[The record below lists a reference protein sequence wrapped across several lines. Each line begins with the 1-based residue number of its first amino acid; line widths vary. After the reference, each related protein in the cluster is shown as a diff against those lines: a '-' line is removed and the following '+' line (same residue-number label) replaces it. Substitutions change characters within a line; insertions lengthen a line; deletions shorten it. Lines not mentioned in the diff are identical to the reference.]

1 MTITPTTLFRAAGVA
16 AVAAGL
22 IFIGVQINHPHSDV
36 TSVTTTEWVVRNSLK
51 VLMAALALAGITGM
65 YLRQVKQIGV
75 LGLIGYLVFGAG
87 YLLITSTALISG
99 YVLPSLAD
107 SNPGYVNDVLAAATN
122 GTVQGDIGLLQTVIK
137 VQGFAWLA
145 GGLVFGIALFRARVL
160 ARWAAV
166 LLAVGSVVTV
176 LLAVMPDA
184 FYRFLAFPNGIA
196 MVALGYSL
204 WRSARTDTAT
214 LPTPVDGSRVVPRQV
229 PNEPAHRPHTRS
241 APQRRPGV
249 RGGSSEWVIRRPSA
263 RRARRARRSVAP
275 VPTQRWRR
283 RNEPASRAVRA
294 GPLRTP
300 DRGAPRRA
308 LVRLVRRTDPHPRR
322 RRHHH
327 PAWRSD
333 RPGRAARPAR
343 QGARPRH
350 HLDLGQDHRS
360 DRRHVR

>member
-36 TSVTTTEWVVRNSLK
+36 ISVTTTEWAVRNSLK

-75 LGLIGYLVFGAG
+75 LGLVGYLLFGAG

-107 SNPGYVNDVLAAATN
+107 TDPGYVSDVLAAATG
-122 GTVQGDIGLLQTVIK
+122 GTVEGDIGLLQNVIQ
-137 VQGFAWLA
+137 VQGIAFLA

-176 LLAVMPDA
+176 LLSVMPDA

-196 MVALGYSL
+196 MVGLGYAL
-204 WRSARTDTAT
+204 WRTARTDIAT
-214 LPTPVDGSRVVPRQV
+214 LPTPVEGPRVV
-229 PNEPAHRPHTRS
+229 T
-241 APQRRPGV
+241 
-249 RGGSSEWVIRRPSA
+249 
-263 RRARRARRSVAP
+263 
-275 VPTQRWRR
+275 T
-283 RNEPASRAVRA
+283 A
-294 GPLRTP
+294 G
-300 DRGAPRRA
+300 AE
-308 LVRLVRRTDPHPRR
+308 
-322 RRHHH
+322 
-327 PAWRSD
+327 
-333 RPGRAARPAR
+333 
-343 QGARPRH
+343 
-350 HLDLGQDHRS
+350 
-360 DRRHVR
+360 